1 MDGIGR
7 RCGVFGVA
15 NCVPV
20 RKIGRR
26 FCTTLGQ
33 RKEFQENGKSQPRP
47 FFPLRVSKSNLA
59 RAAIGV
65 FGLGFVDAGYS
76 GDWSRIGVITPQ
88 TEELLKVAAFL
99 VVPLCIFLVF
109 FLPNESNS

>member
-1 MDGIGR
+1 MEATGR
-7 RCGVFGVA
+7 SCGVLCLDY
-15 NCVPV
+15 CVPV

-26 FCTTLGQ
+26 FCTTLAQ

-65 FGLGFVDAGYS
+65 FGLGFVDAGLVS
-76 GDWSRIGVITPQ
+76 NALFSF
-88 TEELLKVAAFL
+88 LLSLSQVLL
-99 VVPLCIFLVF
+99 VVIHG
-109 FLPNESNS
+109 NGSNVVSGIVEIGPGLE